1 LQGYE
6 LIMKKF
12 TNISDISK
20 KELRLII
27 DNAKLR
33 KKNRSSLNKNAVDSD
48 APLEGKILIMIF
60 EKPSTRTRISF
71 DLAVKQLGGKSL
83 TLNPDEIHY
92 GTGNE
97 SLYDTAKILSQYADI
112 VMLRTYAHK
121 NFIEFSKY
129 LEIPLING
137 LTDLSHPCQIMSD
150 IMTFEELKGPIKNKK
165 IAWLGDGNNVVY
177 SLIEA
182 AVQFDFELRI
192 ASPKGYEPNK
202 KILQWAKENNGK
214 VLLTKDPMKAASSAD
229 CVMTDKWISM
239 GDKSNKIKKKKL
251 LKPYQVNKKIMKV
264 ANQDAIF
271 MHCLPASRGEEV
283 TNDIIDGKQ
292 SAVWL
297 EALNRIH
304 AQKSIIEWCLK

>member
-1 LQGYE
+1 
-6 LIMKKF
+6 MKNF
-12 TNISDISK
+12 INISDISK
-20 KELRLII
+20 VDLRKIL
-27 DNAKLR
+27 DNAKSR
-33 KKNRSSLNKNAVDSD
+33 KEKRSNLNKNSIDPD
-48 APLEGKILIMIF
+48 APLDGKILIMLF

-83 TLNPDEIHY
+83 ILNPDEIHY
-92 GTGNE
+92 GSGAE
-97 SLYDTAKILSQYADI
+97 SLYDTAKVLSQYADI
-112 VMLRTYAHK
+112 VMIRTHAHQ
-121 NFIEFSKY
+121 NVVEFSKY
-129 LEIPLING
+129 LEVPLING

-165 IAWLGDGNNVVY
+165 IAWLGDGNNIVY

-202 KILQWAKENNGK
+202 NILQWAKKNNGNI
-214 VLLTKDPMKAASSAD
+214 LLTKDPLKAANSVD

-239 GDKSNKIKKKKL
+239 GEKINNSKKKKS

-264 ANQDAIF
+264 AKKDAIF

-283 TNDIIDGKQ
+283 TNDIMDGSQ
-292 SAVWL
+292 SVVWL